1 MRVMEY
7 IREHRE
13 DENPFECVILPDG
26 SVDAPA
32 PSHIEKLAQIAGE
45 DKISLNKKMEKNMEP
60 LFFMVEYTGCML
72 VWETRVV
79 EPSHPTKEQEE
90 TLELLYDAAM
100 LSPGFQ
106 KEQAGSE
113 YEACVKRGRAHIDK
127 KPTYCL

>member
-26 SVDAPA
+26 SVDAPV

-79 EPSHPTKEQEE
+79 EPSHPTKEQ
-90 TLELLYDAAM
+90 
-100 LSPGFQ
+100 
-106 KEQAGSE
+106 KENAWSFFMMQRCFLQDLRRSRQDRSMRPVSDG
-113 YEACVKRGRAHIDK
+113 
-127 KPTYCL
+127 

>member
-1 MRVMEY
+1 MRAMEY

-13 DENPFECVILPDG
+13 DESPFECVILLDG
-26 SVDAPA
+26 SVDAPT

-79 EPSHPTKEQEE
+79 EPSHPTQEQED
-90 TLELLYDAAM
+90 TLELLYDSAM
-100 LSPGFQ
+100 LAPGFK
-106 KEQAGSE
+106 KEQVGPE
-113 YEACVKRGRAHIDK
+113 YEACVRRVREPLAADE
-127 KPTYCL
+127 

>member
-26 SVDAPA
+26 SVDAPV

-60 LFFMVEYTGCML
+60 LFSWWSIRDVCSSGKQG
-72 VWETRVV
+72 W
-79 EPSHPTKEQEE
+79 
-90 TLELLYDAAM
+90 
-100 LSPGFQ
+100 
-106 KEQAGSE
+106 
-113 YEACVKRGRAHIDK
+113 
-127 KPTYCL
+127 